1 MRVSSNQILEAG
13 VQSMNNSLADAME
26 WQKKI
31 GTGNNYSKASD
42 NPYAVSRGV
51 RLDFDVDR
59 LEMYKT
65 NQNYVA
71 SSHAIAQSQ
80 MSTIIDELIV
90 IKQAYVQSQNG
101 ALNSTN
107 FKALKI
113 QAEQIRDTIKSQMT
127 AKDATG
133 NPIFPE
139 TINDVQIEPNVTVKS
154 GVQYSDISGNYLK
167 SKATNT
173 YDLSSSPILKS
184 GETLKIGTVT
194 FTALSD
200 TSGISLAEQFANYL
214 NQGTTPGSSGSFSN
228 TASNNVITGWSGP
241 AIANSGKLTLTA
253 SVEGSVTPEPG
264 KLVKYDASGSIANV
278 FTVGT
283 VNTKSINKYNLS
295 TLTLSP
301 GDSIKI
307 GTVTFTA
314 VETTSGNSLSQQA
327 LNYVTSGKPG
337 LTGNFVN
344 TNPIPAGY
352 YYTASNNSGVLTLE
366 RKINGSE
373 PSEGDAT
380 VKRLSSIIDSK
391 FTDGVVD
398 ETGSDL
404 YKKIDA
410 FVTYLDQRATGSA
423 LTNSASTVESG
434 LNDIFDRITTAQQ
447 RSGGI
452 AAQVDISKEAMSK
465 IGTEMAATASAL
477 LDTNLAEATA
487 AYTRSQT
494 LLNAAQA
501 MFARLQQSSLFSKL

>member
-13 VQSMNNSLADAME
+13 VQSMNNSLTDAME

-113 QAEQIRDTIKSQMT
+113 QAEQIRDTIKSQMS
-127 AKDATG
+127 AKDGTG
-133 NPIFPE
+133 NAIFPE
-139 TINDVQIEPNVTVKS
+139 TINQVQIEPNVTVGS
-154 GVQYSDISGNYLK
+154 GVQFTDAFNG
-167 SKATNT
+167 
-173 YDLSSSPILKS
+173 
-184 GETLKIGTVT
+184 GTLADPTQS
-194 FTALSD
+194 AL
-200 TSGISLAEQFANYL
+200 Y
-214 NQGTTPGSSGSFSN
+214 
-228 TASNNVITGWSGP
+228 
-241 AIANSGKLTLTA
+241 
-253 SVEGSVTPEPG
+253 
-264 KLVKYDASGSIANV
+264 
-278 FTVGT
+278 
-283 VNTKSINKYNLS
+283 
-295 TLTLSP
+295 
-301 GDSIKI
+301 IKI
-307 GTVTFTA
+307 
-314 VETTSGNSLSQQA
+314 N
-327 LNYVTSGKPG
+327 
-337 LTGNFVN
+337 
-344 TNPIPAGY
+344 
-352 YYTASNNSGVLTLE
+352 
-366 RKINGSE
+366 
-373 PSEGDAT
+373 D
-380 VKRLSSIIDSK
+380 
-391 FTDGVVD
+391 
-398 ETGSDL
+398 
-404 YKKIDA
+404 
-410 FVTYLDQRATGSA
+410 FVTYLDQRATDSA

>member
-13 VQSMNNSLADAME
+13 VQSMNNSLTDAME

-113 QAEQIRDTIKSQMT
+113 QAEQIRDTIKSQMS
-127 AKDATG
+127 AKDGTG
-133 NPIFPE
+133 NAIFPE
-139 TINDVQIEPNVTVKS
+139 TINQVQIEPNVTVGS
-154 GVQYSDISGNYLK
+154 GVQFTDAFNG
-167 SKATNT
+167 
-173 YDLSSSPILKS
+173 
-184 GETLKIGTVT
+184 GTLADPTQS
-194 FTALSD
+194 AL
-200 TSGISLAEQFANYL
+200 Y
-214 NQGTTPGSSGSFSN
+214 
-228 TASNNVITGWSGP
+228 
-241 AIANSGKLTLTA
+241 
-253 SVEGSVTPEPG
+253 
-264 KLVKYDASGSIANV
+264 
-278 FTVGT
+278 
-283 VNTKSINKYNLS
+283 
-295 TLTLSP
+295 
-301 GDSIKI
+301 IKI
-307 GTVTFTA
+307 
-314 VETTSGNSLSQQA
+314 N
-327 LNYVTSGKPG
+327 
-337 LTGNFVN
+337 
-344 TNPIPAGY
+344 
-352 YYTASNNSGVLTLE
+352 
-366 RKINGSE
+366 
-373 PSEGDAT
+373 D
-380 VKRLSSIIDSK
+380 
-391 FTDGVVD
+391 
-398 ETGSDL
+398 
-404 YKKIDA
+404 

-447 RSGGI
+447 KSGGI

-465 IGTEMAATASAL
+465 IGTEMAATKSAL
-477 LDTNLAEATA
+477 LDTNLVEATA

>member
-113 QAEQIRDTIKSQMT
+113 QAEQIRDTIKSQMS
-127 AKDATG
+127 AKDGTG
-133 NPIFPE
+133 NAIFPE
-139 TINDVQIEPNVTVKS
+139 TINQVQIEPNVTVGS
-154 GVQYSDISGNYLK
+154 GVQFTDAFNG
-167 SKATNT
+167 
-173 YDLSSSPILKS
+173 
-184 GETLKIGTVT
+184 GTLADPTQS
-194 FTALSD
+194 AL
-200 TSGISLAEQFANYL
+200 Y
-214 NQGTTPGSSGSFSN
+214 
-228 TASNNVITGWSGP
+228 
-241 AIANSGKLTLTA
+241 
-253 SVEGSVTPEPG
+253 
-264 KLVKYDASGSIANV
+264 
-278 FTVGT
+278 
-283 VNTKSINKYNLS
+283 
-295 TLTLSP
+295 
-301 GDSIKI
+301 IKI
-307 GTVTFTA
+307 
-314 VETTSGNSLSQQA
+314 N
-327 LNYVTSGKPG
+327 
-337 LTGNFVN
+337 
-344 TNPIPAGY
+344 
-352 YYTASNNSGVLTLE
+352 
-366 RKINGSE
+366 
-373 PSEGDAT
+373 D
-380 VKRLSSIIDSK
+380 
-391 FTDGVVD
+391 
-398 ETGSDL
+398 
-404 YKKIDA
+404 

-477 LDTNLAEATA
+477 LDTNMLEATA
-487 AYTRSQT
+487 AYTRAQT

>member
-13 VQSMNNSLADAME
+13 VQSMNNSLTDAME

-59 LEMYKT
+59 LEMYNT

-71 SSHAIAQSQ
+71 SSHSIAQSQ

-113 QAEQIRDTIKSQMT
+113 QVEQIRDTIKSQMS
-127 AKDATG
+127 AKDGTG
-133 NPIFPE
+133 NAIFPE
-139 TINDVQIEPNVTVKS
+139 TINQVQIEPNVTVGS
-154 GVQYSDISGNYLK
+154 GVQFTDAFNG
-167 SKATNT
+167 
-173 YDLSSSPILKS
+173 
-184 GETLKIGTVT
+184 GTLADPTQS
-194 FTALSD
+194 AL
-200 TSGISLAEQFANYL
+200 Y
-214 NQGTTPGSSGSFSN
+214 
-228 TASNNVITGWSGP
+228 
-241 AIANSGKLTLTA
+241 
-253 SVEGSVTPEPG
+253 
-264 KLVKYDASGSIANV
+264 
-278 FTVGT
+278 
-283 VNTKSINKYNLS
+283 
-295 TLTLSP
+295 
-301 GDSIKI
+301 IKI
-307 GTVTFTA
+307 
-314 VETTSGNSLSQQA
+314 N
-327 LNYVTSGKPG
+327 
-337 LTGNFVN
+337 
-344 TNPIPAGY
+344 
-352 YYTASNNSGVLTLE
+352 
-366 RKINGSE
+366 
-373 PSEGDAT
+373 D
-380 VKRLSSIIDSK
+380 
-391 FTDGVVD
+391 
-398 ETGSDL
+398 
-404 YKKIDA
+404 
-410 FVTYLDQRATGSA
+410 FVTYLNQRATGSA

>member
-13 VQSMNNSLADAME
+13 VQSMNNSLTDAME

-113 QAEQIRDTIKSQMT
+113 QAEQIRDTIKSQMS
-127 AKDATG
+127 AKDGTG
-133 NPIFPE
+133 NAIFPE
-139 TINDVQIEPNVTVKS
+139 TINQVQIEPNVTVGS
-154 GVQYSDISGNYLK
+154 GVQFTDAFNG
-167 SKATNT
+167 
-173 YDLSSSPILKS
+173 
-184 GETLKIGTVT
+184 GTLADPTQS
-194 FTALSD
+194 AL
-200 TSGISLAEQFANYL
+200 Y
-214 NQGTTPGSSGSFSN
+214 
-228 TASNNVITGWSGP
+228 
-241 AIANSGKLTLTA
+241 
-253 SVEGSVTPEPG
+253 
-264 KLVKYDASGSIANV
+264 
-278 FTVGT
+278 
-283 VNTKSINKYNLS
+283 
-295 TLTLSP
+295 
-301 GDSIKI
+301 IKI
-307 GTVTFTA
+307 
-314 VETTSGNSLSQQA
+314 N
-327 LNYVTSGKPG
+327 
-337 LTGNFVN
+337 
-344 TNPIPAGY
+344 
-352 YYTASNNSGVLTLE
+352 
-366 RKINGSE
+366 
-373 PSEGDAT
+373 D
-380 VKRLSSIIDSK
+380 
-391 FTDGVVD
+391 
-398 ETGSDL
+398 
-404 YKKIDA
+404 
-410 FVTYLDQRATGSA
+410 FVTYLDQRASGSA
-423 LTNSASTVESG
+423 LTNTAITVESG

-452 AAQVDISKEAMSK
+452 AAQVDVSKEAMSK

-487 AYTRSQT
+487 AYTRAQT

>member
-101 ALNSTN
+101 ALNSAN

-113 QAEQIRDTIKSQMT
+113 QIEQIRDTIKSQMT

-139 TINDVQIEPNVTVKS
+139 TVNNVQIEPNVTVKS
-154 GVQYSDISGNYLK
+154 GVLYSDISGNYLK

-184 GETLKIGTVT
+184 GDTLKIGTVT
-194 FTALSD
+194 FTAAAD
-200 TSGISLAEQFANYL
+200 TTGISLAEQFANYL
-214 NQGTTPGSSGSFSN
+214 NNATPGSSGSFAN
-228 TASNNVITGWSGP
+228 TGLGNVITGWAGP
-241 AIANSGKLTLTA
+241 AIASSGQLTLSA
-253 SVEGSVTPEPG
+253 SVEGSVSTVLG
-264 KLVKYDASGSIANV
+264 KATKLDAGGSIANA
-278 FTVGT
+278 FTQGT
-283 VNTKSINKYNLS
+283 ISSRAINQYNLS
-295 TLTLSP
+295 TLTLNP

-307 GTVTFTA
+307 GTITFTA
-314 VETTSGNSLSQQA
+314 VETTAGSSLSEQLQ
-327 LNYVTSGKPG
+327 NYVNSGTAG
-337 LTGNFVN
+337 ITGNITN
-344 TNPIPAGY
+344 TNLTPPSSFY
-352 YYTASNNSGVLTLE
+352 NASNNSGVLTLT
-366 RKINGSE
+366 RKIDGDLQ
-373 PSEGDAT
+373 SEGNAT
-380 VKRLSSIIDSK
+380 IKRFSSIDSR
-391 FTDGVVD
+391 FTDGGVD
-398 ETGSDL
+398 VTGSVL
-404 YKKIDA
+404 YKKIND

-423 LTNSASTVESG
+423 LTNSAGTVESG

-487 AYTRSQT
+487 EYTRSQT

>member
-13 VQSMNNSLADAME
+13 VQSMNNSLTDAME

-113 QAEQIRDTIKSQMT
+113 QAEQIRDTIKSQMS
-127 AKDATG
+127 AKDGTG
-133 NPIFPE
+133 NAIFQE
-139 TINDVQIEPNVTVKS
+139 TINQVQIEPNVTVGS
-154 GVQYSDISGNYLK
+154 GVQFTDAFNG
-167 SKATNT
+167 
-173 YDLSSSPILKS
+173 
-184 GETLKIGTVT
+184 GTLADPTQS
-194 FTALSD
+194 AL
-200 TSGISLAEQFANYL
+200 Y
-214 NQGTTPGSSGSFSN
+214 
-228 TASNNVITGWSGP
+228 
-241 AIANSGKLTLTA
+241 
-253 SVEGSVTPEPG
+253 
-264 KLVKYDASGSIANV
+264 
-278 FTVGT
+278 
-283 VNTKSINKYNLS
+283 
-295 TLTLSP
+295 
-301 GDSIKI
+301 IKI
-307 GTVTFTA
+307 
-314 VETTSGNSLSQQA
+314 N
-327 LNYVTSGKPG
+327 
-337 LTGNFVN
+337 
-344 TNPIPAGY
+344 
-352 YYTASNNSGVLTLE
+352 
-366 RKINGSE
+366 
-373 PSEGDAT
+373 D
-380 VKRLSSIIDSK
+380 
-391 FTDGVVD
+391 
-398 ETGSDL
+398 
-404 YKKIDA
+404 

-447 RSGGI
+447 KSGGI

-465 IGTEMAATASAL
+465 IGTEMAATKSAL

>member
-13 VQSMNNSLADAME
+13 VQSMNNSLTDAME

-90 IKQAYVQSQNG
+90 IKQAYVHSQNG

-113 QAEQIRDTIKSQMT
+113 QAEQIRDTIKSQMS
-127 AKDATG
+127 AKDGTG
-133 NPIFPE
+133 NAIFPE
-139 TINDVQIEPNVTVKS
+139 TINQVQIEPNVTVGS
-154 GVQYSDISGNYLK
+154 GVQFTDAFNG
-167 SKATNT
+167 
-173 YDLSSSPILKS
+173 
-184 GETLKIGTVT
+184 GTLADPTQS
-194 FTALSD
+194 AL
-200 TSGISLAEQFANYL
+200 Y
-214 NQGTTPGSSGSFSN
+214 
-228 TASNNVITGWSGP
+228 
-241 AIANSGKLTLTA
+241 
-253 SVEGSVTPEPG
+253 
-264 KLVKYDASGSIANV
+264 
-278 FTVGT
+278 
-283 VNTKSINKYNLS
+283 
-295 TLTLSP
+295 
-301 GDSIKI
+301 IKI
-307 GTVTFTA
+307 
-314 VETTSGNSLSQQA
+314 N
-327 LNYVTSGKPG
+327 
-337 LTGNFVN
+337 
-344 TNPIPAGY
+344 
-352 YYTASNNSGVLTLE
+352 
-366 RKINGSE
+366 
-373 PSEGDAT
+373 D
-380 VKRLSSIIDSK
+380 
-391 FTDGVVD
+391 
-398 ETGSDL
+398 
-404 YKKIDA
+404 

-447 RSGGI
+447 KSGGI

>member
-13 VQSMNNSLADAME
+13 VQSMNNSLTDAME

-113 QAEQIRDTIKSQMT
+113 QVEQIRDTIKSQMS
-127 AKDATG
+127 AKDGTG
-133 NPIFPE
+133 NAIFPE
-139 TINDVQIEPNVTVKS
+139 TINQVQIEPNVTVGS
-154 GVQYSDISGNYLK
+154 GVQFTDAFNG
-167 SKATNT
+167 
-173 YDLSSSPILKS
+173 
-184 GETLKIGTVT
+184 GTLADPTQS
-194 FTALSD
+194 AL
-200 TSGISLAEQFANYL
+200 Y
-214 NQGTTPGSSGSFSN
+214 
-228 TASNNVITGWSGP
+228 
-241 AIANSGKLTLTA
+241 
-253 SVEGSVTPEPG
+253 
-264 KLVKYDASGSIANV
+264 
-278 FTVGT
+278 
-283 VNTKSINKYNLS
+283 
-295 TLTLSP
+295 
-301 GDSIKI
+301 IKI
-307 GTVTFTA
+307 
-314 VETTSGNSLSQQA
+314 N
-327 LNYVTSGKPG
+327 
-337 LTGNFVN
+337 
-344 TNPIPAGY
+344 
-352 YYTASNNSGVLTLE
+352 
-366 RKINGSE
+366 
-373 PSEGDAT
+373 D
-380 VKRLSSIIDSK
+380 
-391 FTDGVVD
+391 
-398 ETGSDL
+398 
-404 YKKIDA
+404 

-434 LNDIFDRITTAQQ
+434 LNDIFDKITSAQQ

>member
-113 QAEQIRDTIKSQMT
+113 QAEQIRDTIKSQMS
-127 AKDATG
+127 AKDGTG
-133 NPIFPE
+133 NAIFPE
-139 TINDVQIEPNVTVKS
+139 TINQVQIEPNVTVGS
-154 GVQYSDISGNYLK
+154 GVQFTDAFNG
-167 SKATNT
+167 
-173 YDLSSSPILKS
+173 
-184 GETLKIGTVT
+184 GTLADPTQS
-194 FTALSD
+194 AL
-200 TSGISLAEQFANYL
+200 Y
-214 NQGTTPGSSGSFSN
+214 
-228 TASNNVITGWSGP
+228 
-241 AIANSGKLTLTA
+241 
-253 SVEGSVTPEPG
+253 
-264 KLVKYDASGSIANV
+264 
-278 FTVGT
+278 
-283 VNTKSINKYNLS
+283 
-295 TLTLSP
+295 
-301 GDSIKI
+301 IKI
-307 GTVTFTA
+307 
-314 VETTSGNSLSQQA
+314 N
-327 LNYVTSGKPG
+327 
-337 LTGNFVN
+337 
-344 TNPIPAGY
+344 
-352 YYTASNNSGVLTLE
+352 
-366 RKINGSE
+366 
-373 PSEGDAT
+373 D
-380 VKRLSSIIDSK
+380 
-391 FTDGVVD
+391 
-398 ETGSDL
+398 
-404 YKKIDA
+404 

-434 LNDIFDRITTAQQ
+434 LNDIFDRIITAQQ

-452 AAQVDISKEAMSK
+452 AAQVDMSKEAMSK
-465 IGTEMAATASAL
+465 IGTEMAATKSAL

>member
-13 VQSMNNSLADAME
+13 VQSMNNSLTDAME

-51 RLDFDVDR
+51 RLDFDIDR

-113 QAEQIRDTIKSQMT
+113 QVEQIRDTIKSQMS
-127 AKDATG
+127 AKDGTG
-133 NPIFPE
+133 NAIFPE
-139 TINDVQIEPNVTVKS
+139 TINQVQIEPNVTVGS
-154 GVQYSDISGNYLK
+154 GVQFTDAFNG
-167 SKATNT
+167 
-173 YDLSSSPILKS
+173 
-184 GETLKIGTVT
+184 GTLADPTQS
-194 FTALSD
+194 AL
-200 TSGISLAEQFANYL
+200 Y
-214 NQGTTPGSSGSFSN
+214 
-228 TASNNVITGWSGP
+228 
-241 AIANSGKLTLTA
+241 
-253 SVEGSVTPEPG
+253 
-264 KLVKYDASGSIANV
+264 
-278 FTVGT
+278 
-283 VNTKSINKYNLS
+283 
-295 TLTLSP
+295 
-301 GDSIKI
+301 IKI
-307 GTVTFTA
+307 
-314 VETTSGNSLSQQA
+314 N
-327 LNYVTSGKPG
+327 
-337 LTGNFVN
+337 
-344 TNPIPAGY
+344 
-352 YYTASNNSGVLTLE
+352 
-366 RKINGSE
+366 
-373 PSEGDAT
+373 D
-380 VKRLSSIIDSK
+380 
-391 FTDGVVD
+391 
-398 ETGSDL
+398 
-404 YKKIDA
+404 

>member
-13 VQSMNNSLADAME
+13 VQSMNNSLTDAME

-90 IKQAYVQSQNG
+90 IKQTYVQSQNG

-113 QAEQIRDTIKSQMT
+113 QAEQIRDTIKSQMS
-127 AKDATG
+127 AKDGTG
-133 NPIFPE
+133 NAIFPE
-139 TINDVQIEPNVTVKS
+139 TINQVQIEPNVTVGS
-154 GVQYSDISGNYLK
+154 GVQFTDAFNG
-167 SKATNT
+167 
-173 YDLSSSPILKS
+173 
-184 GETLKIGTVT
+184 GTLADPTQS
-194 FTALSD
+194 AL
-200 TSGISLAEQFANYL
+200 Y
-214 NQGTTPGSSGSFSN
+214 
-228 TASNNVITGWSGP
+228 
-241 AIANSGKLTLTA
+241 
-253 SVEGSVTPEPG
+253 
-264 KLVKYDASGSIANV
+264 
-278 FTVGT
+278 
-283 VNTKSINKYNLS
+283 
-295 TLTLSP
+295 
-301 GDSIKI
+301 IKI
-307 GTVTFTA
+307 
-314 VETTSGNSLSQQA
+314 N
-327 LNYVTSGKPG
+327 
-337 LTGNFVN
+337 
-344 TNPIPAGY
+344 
-352 YYTASNNSGVLTLE
+352 
-366 RKINGSE
+366 
-373 PSEGDAT
+373 D
-380 VKRLSSIIDSK
+380 
-391 FTDGVVD
+391 
-398 ETGSDL
+398 
-404 YKKIDA
+404 

>member
-113 QAEQIRDTIKSQMT
+113 QAEQIRDTIKSQMS
-127 AKDATG
+127 AKDGTG
-133 NPIFPE
+133 NAIFPE
-139 TINDVQIEPNVTVKS
+139 TINQVQIEPNVTVGS
-154 GVQYSDISGNYLK
+154 GVQFTDAFNG
-167 SKATNT
+167 
-173 YDLSSSPILKS
+173 
-184 GETLKIGTVT
+184 GTLADPTQS
-194 FTALSD
+194 AL
-200 TSGISLAEQFANYL
+200 Y
-214 NQGTTPGSSGSFSN
+214 
-228 TASNNVITGWSGP
+228 
-241 AIANSGKLTLTA
+241 
-253 SVEGSVTPEPG
+253 
-264 KLVKYDASGSIANV
+264 
-278 FTVGT
+278 
-283 VNTKSINKYNLS
+283 
-295 TLTLSP
+295 
-301 GDSIKI
+301 IKI
-307 GTVTFTA
+307 
-314 VETTSGNSLSQQA
+314 N
-327 LNYVTSGKPG
+327 
-337 LTGNFVN
+337 
-344 TNPIPAGY
+344 
-352 YYTASNNSGVLTLE
+352 
-366 RKINGSE
+366 
-373 PSEGDAT
+373 D
-380 VKRLSSIIDSK
+380 
-391 FTDGVVD
+391 
-398 ETGSDL
+398 
-404 YKKIDA
+404 

-452 AAQVDISKEAMSK
+452 AARVDISKEAMSK

>member
-113 QAEQIRDTIKSQMT
+113 QAEQIRDTIKSQMS
-127 AKDATG
+127 AKDGTG
-133 NPIFPE
+133 NAIFPE
-139 TINDVQIEPNVTVKS
+139 TINQVQIEPNVTVGS
-154 GVQYSDISGNYLK
+154 GVQFTDAFNG
-167 SKATNT
+167 
-173 YDLSSSPILKS
+173 
-184 GETLKIGTVT
+184 GTLADPTQS
-194 FTALSD
+194 AL
-200 TSGISLAEQFANYL
+200 Y
-214 NQGTTPGSSGSFSN
+214 
-228 TASNNVITGWSGP
+228 
-241 AIANSGKLTLTA
+241 
-253 SVEGSVTPEPG
+253 
-264 KLVKYDASGSIANV
+264 
-278 FTVGT
+278 
-283 VNTKSINKYNLS
+283 
-295 TLTLSP
+295 
-301 GDSIKI
+301 IKI
-307 GTVTFTA
+307 
-314 VETTSGNSLSQQA
+314 N
-327 LNYVTSGKPG
+327 
-337 LTGNFVN
+337 
-344 TNPIPAGY
+344 
-352 YYTASNNSGVLTLE
+352 
-366 RKINGSE
+366 
-373 PSEGDAT
+373 D
-380 VKRLSSIIDSK
+380 
-391 FTDGVVD
+391 
-398 ETGSDL
+398 
-404 YKKIDA
+404 

-434 LNDIFDRITTAQQ
+434 LNDIFDRIITAQQ

-452 AAQVDISKEAMSK
+452 AAQVDMSKEAMSK

>member
-13 VQSMNNSLADAME
+13 VQSMNNSLTDAME

-113 QAEQIRDTIKSQMT
+113 QAEQIRDTIKSQMS
-127 AKDATG
+127 AKDGTG
-133 NPIFPE
+133 NAIFPE
-139 TINDVQIEPNVTVKS
+139 TINQVQIEPNVTVGS
-154 GVQYSDISGNYLK
+154 GVQFTDAFNG
-167 SKATNT
+167 
-173 YDLSSSPILKS
+173 
-184 GETLKIGTVT
+184 GTLADPTQS
-194 FTALSD
+194 AL
-200 TSGISLAEQFANYL
+200 Y
-214 NQGTTPGSSGSFSN
+214 
-228 TASNNVITGWSGP
+228 
-241 AIANSGKLTLTA
+241 
-253 SVEGSVTPEPG
+253 
-264 KLVKYDASGSIANV
+264 
-278 FTVGT
+278 
-283 VNTKSINKYNLS
+283 
-295 TLTLSP
+295 
-301 GDSIKI
+301 IKI
-307 GTVTFTA
+307 
-314 VETTSGNSLSQQA
+314 N
-327 LNYVTSGKPG
+327 
-337 LTGNFVN
+337 
-344 TNPIPAGY
+344 
-352 YYTASNNSGVLTLE
+352 
-366 RKINGSE
+366 
-373 PSEGDAT
+373 D
-380 VKRLSSIIDSK
+380 
-391 FTDGVVD
+391 
-398 ETGSDL
+398 
-404 YKKIDA
+404 

-452 AAQVDISKEAMSK
+452 AAQVDISKDAMSK